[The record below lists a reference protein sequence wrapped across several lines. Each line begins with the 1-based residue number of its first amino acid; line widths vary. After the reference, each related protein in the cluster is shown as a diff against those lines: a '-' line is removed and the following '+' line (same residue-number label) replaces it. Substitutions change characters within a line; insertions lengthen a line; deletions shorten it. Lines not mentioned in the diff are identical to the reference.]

1 LPKIRIYERYGTD
14 EFDRA
19 VDAAIVDQIGKFGD
33 ATDWVRAEKQTL
45 EKRAPLPT
53 TPPVPGSLRWYWTLY
68 RQSDRW
74 LGNAAI
80 GEDGLAE
87 STRDAR
93 TGLIEPLLCD
103 NGEHPFATLTRNAL
117 REELKARTPVQAG
130 NLLSALRHMI
140 GWMIEEEHIEP
151 DDDPTI
157 GLKSG
162 KAKASRE
169 SGGWVP
175 WTEEDMAKYRARWPL
190 GTEARLMFDIL
201 HYTHL
206 RLGDASRFGSAH
218 LERTLKTMMVKVAT
232 EKSKGKTTA
241 TVPVHRD
248 FAVSLAAARN
258 AGILGTGEVFT
269 GKLVRG
275 EIMAMNKKAWAAKF
289 KKFARLAGINEPKKN
304 CHGAC
309 KARAEVAAY
318 SECTEAPDD
327 GDVRLARSQD
337 AGALHRQSEPGQ
349 ACDQRDGEDRGL

>member
-1 LPKIRIYERYGTD
+1 M
-14 EFDRA
+14 
-19 VDAAIVDQIGKFGD
+19 
-33 ATDWVRAEKQTL
+33 
-45 EKRAPLPT
+45 
-53 TPPVPGSLRWYWTLY
+53 
-68 RQSDRW
+68 
-74 LGNAAI
+74 
-80 GEDGLAE
+80 
-87 STRDAR
+87 
-93 TGLIEPLLCD
+93 
-103 NGEHPFATLTRNAL
+103 L

-140 GWMIEEEHIEP
+140 GWMIDEEHIEP

-218 LERTLKTMMVKVAT
+218 LQRTLKTMMVKVAT
-232 EKSKGKTTA
+232 EKSKGHTTA

-269 GKLVRG
+269 GKLVKG
-275 EIMAMNKKAWAAKF
+275 EIVPMNKKAWAAKF
-289 KKFARLAGINEPKKN
+289 KKFARLAGVNEPKKN
-304 CHGAC
+304 CHGVR

-318 SECTEAPDD
+318 SECTEAQMMAMFGWRDHKMPALYIAKANRDK
-327 GDVRLARSQD
+327 LAISGMEKIE
-337 AGALHRQSEPGQ
+337 AY
-349 ACDQRDGEDRGL
+349 DQMENIADLAMPIDQNRIVTFESNRRKKP

>member
-1 LPKIRIYERYGTD
+1 
-14 EFDRA
+14 
-19 VDAAIVDQIGKFGD
+19 
-33 ATDWVRAEKQTL
+33 
-45 EKRAPLPT
+45 
-53 TPPVPGSLRWYWTLY
+53 
-68 RQSDRW
+68 
-74 LGNAAI
+74 
-80 GEDGLAE
+80 
-87 STRDAR
+87 
-93 TGLIEPLLCD
+93 
-103 NGEHPFATLTRNAL
+103 
-117 REELKARTPVQAG
+117 
-130 NLLSALRHMI
+130 MI
-140 GWMIEEEHIEP
+140 DEEHIEL

-206 RLGDASRFGSAH
+206 RLGDASRFGASH
-218 LERTLKTMMVKVAT
+218 MQRTLKTMMVKVAT
-232 EKSKGKTTA
+232 EKSKGRTTA

-269 GKLVRG
+269 GKLVKG
-275 EIMAMNKKAWAAKF
+275 EIVPMIKKAWAAKF
-289 KKFARLAGINEPKKN
+289 RKFARLAGVNEAKKN
-304 CHGAC
+304 CHGVRKC
-309 KARAEVAAY
+309 ARRGRGLFGLHGGA
-318 SECTEAPDD
+318 DD

-349 ACDQRDGEDRGL
+349 ARDQRDGEDPGLRSDGEHRRSGDADRPEQNSNFRERIAPAGPTPDAYEKALIFQRRVWGWCARSANNHFTRR